1 MKANV
6 TSNTIYDAD
15 SGHIF
20 GMCGTVKSG
29 TAKTGM
35 TYEFDYESGEILN
48 QYYINKNYYRAIEL
62 EANYETMSEAM
73 QQPEDY
79 IKGTLRPLAETTAK
93 IKEPTQQ
100 LSEGLNFKL
109 TAGILFAEMR
119 NRQVSQII
127 FKGENK
133 SYVYDQSFLKLRE
146 EDYLLRTESIPI
158 PLTTLEK
165 GTYQIYCVYQDG
177 YYDTA
182 QTITIK

>member
-1 MKANV
+1 
-6 TSNTIYDAD
+6 
-15 SGHIF
+15 
-20 GMCGTVKSG
+20 
-29 TAKTGM
+29 
-35 TYEFDYESGEILN
+35 
-48 QYYINKNYYRAIEL
+48 
-62 EANYETMSEAM
+62 MSEAM
-73 QQPEDY
+73 QQPENY
-79 IKGTLRPLAETTAK
+79 IKGTLRPLMETTAR
-93 IKEPTQQ
+93 IAEPTQQ

-158 PLTTLEK
+158 PLTTVEK